1 MLFIFIQFLFREVPG
16 TDVSSMGET
25 DKENEEMDDTD
36 QLLDSMSHANTTTT
50 IFKRSPMK
58 PIPSPAPLTP
68 RNSGADLFS
77 QESDVEA
84 TPTNIRIFSNPVD
97 FD

>member
-68 RNSGADLFS
+68 KNSGADLFS

-84 TPTNIRIFSNPVD
+84 TPTLCKCNPHQCAHR
-97 FD
+97 